1 MQNQFNKTEK
11 NMRIS
16 AIQPNYFNRISFKA
30 DENKQENKENQNFI
44 SRMDKNEKI
53 AAGVVSAAV
62 VLAGLGYMG
71 YKGKLGKGIQKMLGG
86 AEDAAKNIK
95 EQNINPTTKTPD
107 VSDSAPNKIE
117 PPIKETAAPS
127 PEVKPE
133 TVTAPVKAEEAVETG
148 AKETDTLINIADHKF
163 MTIDE
168 FKKLPHEESLKRAAQ
183 DIEIIDTNSS
193 DFSDFGI
200 KTIEYLEKL
209 GIDTENVKKEQADI
223 MDVFFE
229 RVNLNY
235 AESLKAGGD
244 YNEIRVAFADIKLL
258 KGDSNAAEK
267 LIMDVINESPI
278 GEDRI
283 EAYKRLHTIEQ
294 LQGKSYLLDNAVLKD
309 VQKFNRVHENVNNL
323 YDSLAKKYGDGMTEL
338 SEKDDKLLKEALPPF
353 FKYVNYFKN
362 MVEELEPVY
371 GSKCESLSTV
381 KNLNDVLSRS
391 PFIQMI
397 TEL

>member
-1 MQNQFNKTEK
+1 
-11 NMRIS
+11 MRIT
-16 AIQPNYFNRISFKA
+16 AVQPNYYNRVSFKA
-30 DENKQENKENQNFI
+30 DENKQDNKENRNFI
-44 SRMDKNEKI
+44 SKMDKNEKI

-71 YKGKLGKGIQKMLGG
+71 YKGKLGKGIQKLLGG

-107 VSDSAPNKIE
+107 VPDSTPIKGE
-117 PPIKETAAPS
+117 TPIKETAAPS

-148 AKETDTLINIADHKF
+148 AKETDTLINIADHKL

-168 FKKLPHEESLKRAAQ
+168 YKKLPHEESLKKAAQ

-193 DFSDFGI
+193 DFSDFGT
-200 KTIEYLEKL
+200 KTMKYLEKL

-235 AESLKAGGD
+235 AENLKADGD

-294 LQGKSYLLDNAVLKD
+294 LHGKSYLFDNAVTKD
-309 VQKFNRVHENVNNL
+309 VEEFNKVQENVNNL
-323 YDSLAKKYGDGMTEL
+323 LEKFSIKTDDMTKELTKEEEKFIEDTMLPYKQYKEYFENLAD
-338 SEKDDKLLKEALPPF
+338 
-353 FKYVNYFKN
+353 
-362 MVEELEPVY
+362 ELESVY
-371 GSKCESLSTV
+371 GLQNETIQSV
-381 KNLNDVLSRS
+381 KKLNDVIKI
-391 PFIQMI
+391 FENMI
-397 TEL
+397 SNLII